1 MGPEDFNP
9 RGSRVFKKDLVQFL
23 KEIDSSIH
31 LPSSIS
37 KKGLI
42 QLVEKRLGRASVAPA
57 TSRILRQRSNSPV
70 LEITP
75 STVSTSPSDVGMTS
89 IPAADPQSGKPPSI
103 KPRKSPSIEQVKQTS
118 VITSN
123 LVATS
128 PTPQPSNNT
137 TAGKY
142 LILPPTHF
150 GAASRPIFIDPP
162 RTGSRKVSFIVYPS
176 SLTSDDDYVRAAIT
190 RMNVGRQWCYLEP
203 KDPNVEPT
211 ISRLQ
216 VGREWCYIQQ
226 GQAGIISKSE
236 IPTTPESAVA
246 VGSIYYWDPKDN
258 TKHSIFSDCSRPNLL
273 SECTEKIDQWS
284 IIDASDAASEPDNS
298 PSRLSP
304 TTPRKHRRDSQRVN
318 STWGISYPNRF
329 LDLPSVSFIYRY
341 VECLILL

>member
-137 TAGKY
+137 TA
-142 LILPPTHF
+142 
-150 GAASRPIFIDPP
+150 ASRPIFIDPP

-246 VGSIYYWDPKDN
+246 
-258 TKHSIFSDCSRPNLL
+258 
-273 SECTEKIDQWS
+273 WS

-298 PSRLSP
+298 PSPIITNHTPENIVEIHNELTVPGAFPIQIDSLIYPPSHSFTEVTSATNYLS
-304 TTPRKHRRDSQRVN
+304 D
-318 STWGISYPNRF
+318 RF
-329 LDLPSVSFIYRY
+329 QDVVLMVCNLSKQIFV
-341 VECLILL
+341 LGK

>member
-70 LEITP
+70 LEITL

-137 TAGKY
+137 T
-142 LILPPTHF
+142 
-150 GAASRPIFIDPP
+150 
-162 RTGSRKVSFIVYPS
+162 
-176 SLTSDDDYVRAAIT
+176 AAIT

-246 VGSIYYWDPKDN
+246 VGSIYYWDPKDD

-273 SECTEKIDQWS
+273 TGQLTIPDYHQPHPENIVEIHNELTVPGAFPIQINSLIYPPSHSFTEVTS
-284 IIDASDAASEPDNS
+284 ATNYLSDRFQDVVLMVCN
-298 PSRLSP
+298 LS
-304 TTPRKHRRDSQRVN
+304 KQIFVL
-318 STWGISYPNRF
+318 GK
-329 LDLPSVSFIYRY
+329 
-341 VECLILL
+341 

>member
-89 IPAADPQSGKPPSI
+89 ICRRPSI
-103 KPRKSPSIEQVKQTS
+103 WQTPFHQTKKISFHRASQANKP
-118 VITSN
+118 
-123 LVATS
+123 
-128 PTPQPSNNT
+128 
-137 TAGKY
+137 
-142 LILPPTHF
+142 
-150 GAASRPIFIDPP
+150 SRPIFIDPP

-298 PSRLSP
+298 PSPIITNHTPKTSSRF
-304 TTPRKHRRDSQRVN
+304 TTSMSNV
-318 STWGISYPNRF
+318 
-329 LDLPSVSFIYRY
+329 
-341 VECLILL
+341 

>member
-137 TAGKY
+137 TA
-142 LILPPTHF
+142 
-150 GAASRPIFIDPP
+150 
-162 RTGSRKVSFIVYPS
+162 
-176 SLTSDDDYVRAAIT
+176 AIT

-216 VGREWCYIQQ
+216 TTDIRKLIDNHVFPISV
-226 GQAGIISKSE
+226 QA
-236 IPTTPESAVA
+236 TPESAVA

-273 SECTEKIDQWS
+273 SECTEKVDQWS

-298 PSRLSP
+298 PSPIITNHTPENIVEIHNELTVPGAFPIQIDSLIYPPSHSFTEVTSATNYLS
-304 TTPRKHRRDSQRVN
+304 D
-318 STWGISYPNRF
+318 RF
-329 LDLPSVSFIYRY
+329 QDVVLMVCNLSKQIFV
-341 VECLILL
+341 LGK

>member
-137 TAGKY
+137 TA
-142 LILPPTHF
+142 
-150 GAASRPIFIDPP
+150 
-162 RTGSRKVSFIVYPS
+162 
-176 SLTSDDDYVRAAIT
+176 AIT

-298 PSRLSP
+298 PSP
-304 TTPRKHRRDSQRVN
+304 IITNHTPENIVEIHNELTVPGAFPIQIDSL
-318 STWGISYPNRF
+318 IYP
-329 LDLPSVSFIYRY
+329 PSHSFTGMSN
-341 VECLILL
+341 V

>member
-137 TAGKY
+137 TA
-142 LILPPTHF
+142 
-150 GAASRPIFIDPP
+150 ASRPIFIDPP

-246 VGSIYYWDPKDN
+246 VGSIYYWDPKDD

-273 SECTEKIDQWS
+273 TGQLTIPDYHQPHPRNIVEIHNELTVPGAFPIQIDSLIYPPSHSFTEVTS
-284 IIDASDAASEPDNS
+284 ATNYLSDRFQDVVLMVCN
-298 PSRLSP
+298 LS
-304 TTPRKHRRDSQRVN
+304 KQIFVL
-318 STWGISYPNRF
+318 GK
-329 LDLPSVSFIYRY
+329 
-341 VECLILL
+341 